1 MKRVAPT
8 SLRRRFV
15 AIDEGLGTLLHVD
28 ERDPARDWLVPI
40 GEQRARDMQL
50 VGHDR
55 VLIGHDRG
63 YTEFELATGRPGKT
77 FAGLEGVTA
86 VRRQA
91 DGTTLIAGVNLDG
104 ASGVTVLT
112 LGPDDRVLQRVV
124 YPGDYVRLMRQTES
138 GTYLMCCNDRIR
150 EAAPGGGYLRE
161 FPIEGFYHA
170 WKAVRLPNGHL
181 IVSAGYGAFLCELD
195 GTGKLVRQLGAKADV
210 PAVVNPF
217 FYAMFQLLPEGHIV
231 VANWQDHGPGHGN
244 SGVQLLEFDAHGAIV
259 WSWSDATRISSLQ
272 GVLILDGLDTTQL
285 HDERRGLMEPVD

>member
-63 YTEFELATGRPGKT
+63 YTEFELATGRAGKT

-112 LGPDDRVLQRVV
+112 LGPEDRVLQRAV
-124 YPGDYVRLMRQTES
+124 YAGDYVRLMRQTES

-150 EAAPGGGYLRE
+150 EAAK
-161 FPIEGFYHA
+161 
-170 WKAVRLPNGHL
+170 KADLTARYAALVK
-181 IVSAGYGAFLCELD
+181 VEKALD
-195 GTGKLVRQLGAKADV
+195 GAKLTKLTPAGDKVAADAVNRLGVITEGLAAGKQDPQAVDQEIYRLGQILRDPNHPPRLEAVEAGA
-210 PAVVNPF
+210 AVVRRIDANAAELKHRLSEIDENHEEF
-217 FYAMFQLLPEGHIV
+217 VTHGKV
-231 VANWQDHGPGHGN
+231 VASRQVKG
-244 SGVQLLEFDAHGAIV
+244 LL
-259 WSWSDATRISSLQ
+259 
-272 GVLILDGLDTTQL
+272 
-285 HDERRGLMEPVD
+285 